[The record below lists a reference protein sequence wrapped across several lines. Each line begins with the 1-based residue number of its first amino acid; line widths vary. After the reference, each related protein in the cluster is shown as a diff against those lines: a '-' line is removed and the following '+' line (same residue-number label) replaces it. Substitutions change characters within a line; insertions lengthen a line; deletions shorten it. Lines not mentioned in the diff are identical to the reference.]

1 MSRLSRKVKR
11 LQRKNSQSHI
21 FLLFLFL
28 LFVGGLAI
36 VARIYALAPVKI
48 VDASMTPKFKE
59 QSTHWMCKLP
69 QCLTEIKDQDIVWL
83 SLKSGETMVRRVLAM
98 PGDSIEITDKGRVRT
113 PHRNYK
119 WKGEDAFIQSHT
131 IYVPKAGDT
140 LYFDKLNE
148 VEQDYV
154 VAYLHTHGEKI
165 AIKSTLW
172 QGDREIN
179 IDRVGAT
186 KIANRQVSLKEVDFL
201 PWQDRYL
208 IELQIRQAEP
218 GNAPIKIKRELF
230 RLKPAKLELTPP
242 PTAADSTAVDSIKTD
257 SVKVAHVDSS
267 KAAKADS
274 TQKDSTKKDSAVA
287 AAPKK
292 HEEEVEQYL
301 DEPLNKIVIE
311 EDCYYM
317 ACIKGSSCPDSREL
331 GYFTHKDFIG
341 RYMEWPDRFKTKVL
355 DPIQRYAK
363 MSLDYLLLLLAP
375 EEEDNPEES
384 EESSN
389 DKESSNNATS
399 NE

>member
-28 LFVGGLAI
+28 LFICGAAF
-36 VARIYALAPVKI
+36 VARLYAIAPVKI
-48 VDASMTPKFKE
+48 MDASMTPKFKE
-59 QSTHWMCKLP
+59 QSIHWMCKLP
-69 QCLTEIKDQDIVWL
+69 QCLSKIKEQDIVWL

-119 WKGEDAFIQSHT
+119 WKGEDAFIQSQT

-148 VEQDYV
+148 VEQDYIL
-154 VAYLHTHGEKI
+154 AYLHTHGEKI

-186 KIANRQVSLKEVDFL
+186 KIANRQVSLKEVDYL

-242 PTAADSTAVDSIKTD
+242 PTSSADSTVSDSIKTD

-267 KAAKADS
+267 KAAKSDS
-274 TQKDSTKKDSAVA
+274 TQNDTTKKDSAVA
-287 AAPKK
+287 APAKPAPAK
-292 HEEEVEQYL
+292 EEPEKYL
-301 DEPLNKIVIE
+301 DEPLNMIVIE

-317 ACIKGSSCPDSREL
+317 TCIKGSSCPDSREL

-341 RYMEWPDRFKTKVL
+341 RYLEWPDRFKNRIVVPAKKFLDKSIEYVL
-355 DPIQRYAK
+355 
-363 MSLDYLLLLLAP
+363 SLLAP
-375 EEEDNPEES
+375 EETEEA
-384 EESSN
+384 EE
-389 DKESSNNATS
+389 K
-399 NE
+399 

>member
-1 MSRLSRKVKR
+1 MKR

-28 LFVGGLAI
+28 LFVGGLAF

-48 VDASMTPKFKE
+48 MDASMTPKFKE

-69 QCLTEIKDQDIVWL
+69 QCLSEIKDQDIVWL

-113 PHRNYK
+113 PHRNFK
-119 WKGEDAFIQSHT
+119 WKGEDAFIQSQT

-140 LYFDKLNE
+140 LYFDKLND
-148 VEQDYV
+148 VEQDYIL
-154 VAYLHTHGEKI
+154 AYLHTHGEKI
-165 AIKSTLW
+165 AVKSTLW

-186 KIANRQVSLKEVDFL
+186 KIANRQVSLKEVDYL

-230 RLKPAKLELTPP
+230 RLKPAKLELNPP
-242 PTAADSTAVDSIKTD
+242 PSSSADS
-257 SVKVAHVDSS
+257 SVSDT
-267 KAAKADS
+267 AKADTVKIAKADT
-274 TQKDSTKKDSAVA
+274 TQKDTTKKDSAVA
-287 AAPKK
+287 APAKPAPAK
-292 HEEEVEQYL
+292 EEEPEQYL

-311 EDCYYM
+311 EDCYYVT
-317 ACIKGSSCPDSREL
+317 CLKGSSCPDSREL
-331 GYFTHKDFIG
+331 GYFTHNDFIG
-341 RYMEWPDRFKTKVL
+341 RYLEWPDRLKVKVIY
-355 DPIQRYAK
+355 PIQRYAK
-363 MSLDYLLLLLAP
+363 KAFNYALSLLAP
-375 EEEDNPEES
+375 EEIEE
-384 EESSN
+384 
-389 DKESSNNATS
+389 
-399 NE
+399 

>member
-28 LFVGGLAI
+28 LFICGAAF
-36 VARIYALAPVKI
+36 VARLYAIAPVKI
-48 VDASMTPKFKE
+48 MDASMTPKFKE
-59 QSTHWMCKLP
+59 QSIHWMCKLP
-69 QCLTEIKDQDIVWL
+69 QCLSKIKEQDIVWL

-119 WKGEDAFIQSHT
+119 WKGEDAFIQSQT

-148 VEQDYV
+148 VEQDYIL
-154 VAYLHTHGEKI
+154 AYLHTHGEKI

-186 KIANRQVSLKEVDFL
+186 KIANRQVSLKEIDYL

-242 PTAADSTAVDSIKTD
+242 PTSSADSIAGDSVKTD
-257 SVKVAHVDSS
+257 SVKVAHADSS
-267 KAAKADS
+267 ATAKAD
-274 TQKDSTKKDSAVA
+274 TTKKDSTKKDSAVA
-287 AAPKK
+287 APAKPAPAK
-292 HEEEVEQYL
+292 EEPEQYL

-317 ACIKGSSCPDSREL
+317 TCIKGSSCPDSREL

-341 RYMEWPDRFKTKVL
+341 RYLEWPDRFKNRIIVPAKKFLDKSIEYVL
-355 DPIQRYAK
+355 
-363 MSLDYLLLLLAP
+363 SLLSP
-375 EEEDNPEES
+375 EEDS
-384 EESSN
+384 EENPSEDEEVENKS
-389 DKESSNNATS
+389 DFTK
-399 NE
+399 

>member
-1 MSRLSRKVKR
+1 MSRLSRKVNR

-28 LFVGGLAI
+28 LFVGGLAF

-48 VDASMTPKFKE
+48 MDASMTPKFKE

-69 QCLTEIKDQDIVWL
+69 QCLSEIKDQDIVWL

-113 PHRNYK
+113 PHRNFK
-119 WKGEDAFIQSHT
+119 WKGEDAFIQSQT

-140 LYFDKLNE
+140 LYFDKLND
-148 VEQDYV
+148 VEQDYIL
-154 VAYLHTHGEKI
+154 AYLHTHGEKI
-165 AIKSTLW
+165 AVKSTLW

-186 KIANRQVSLKEVDFL
+186 KIANRQVSLKEVDYL

-230 RLKPAKLELTPP
+230 RLKPAKLELNPP
-242 PTAADSTAVDSIKTD
+242 PSSSADSTANDSVKTD
-257 SVKVAHVDSS
+257 SVKVALTDSS
-267 KAAKADS
+267 KTAKADT
-274 TQKDSTKKDSAVA
+274 TQKDTTKKDSAVA
-287 AAPKK
+287 TAAPKK
-292 HEEEVEQYL
+292 HEEEPEQYL

-311 EDCYYM
+311 EDCYYVT
-317 ACIKGSSCPDSREL
+317 CLKGSSCPDSREL
-331 GYFTHKDFIG
+331 GYFTHNDFIG
-341 RYMEWPDRFKTKVL
+341 RYLEWPDRFQNRIIVPAKKIL
-355 DPIQRYAK
+355 DKSIEYIL
-363 MSLDYLLLLLAP
+363 SLLTP
-375 EEEDNPEES
+375 EETEEA
-384 EESSN
+384 EE
-389 DKESSNNATS
+389 K
-399 NE
+399 

>member
-1 MSRLSRKVKR
+1 MFSSGLSRKVKR

-28 LFVGGLAI
+28 LVVLGVSFVG
-36 VARIYALAPVKI
+36 RIYAIAPVKI
-48 VDASMTPKFKE
+48 MDASMTPKFKE

-69 QCLTEIKDQDIVWL
+69 QCLAQVKDQDVVWL
-83 SLKSGETMVRRVLAM
+83 TLKSGETMVRRVLAM
-98 PGDSIEITDKGRVRT
+98 PGDTIEITDKGHVRT
-113 PHRNYK
+113 PHRSFK
-119 WKGEDAFIQSHT
+119 WKGEDAFIQSKT
-131 IYVPKAGDT
+131 IYIPKAGDT

-148 VEQDYV
+148 VEQDYILT
-154 VAYLHTHGEKI
+154 YLHTHGEKI
-165 AIKSTLW
+165 AVKSSLW

-186 KIANRQVSLKEVDFL
+186 KIANRQVSLKEIDFL

-242 PTAADSTAVDSIKTD
+242 PTMSADSTVSDSAKTD

-267 KAAKADS
+267 KTAKADT
-274 TQKDSTKKDSAVA
+274 TQKDSAVA
-287 AAPKK
+287 KVTEP
-292 HEEEVEQYL
+292 EPEVYL
-301 DEPLNKIVIE
+301 DEPLNKIIIE
-311 EDCYYM
+311 EDCYYLT
-317 ACIKGSSCPDSREL
+317 CLKGANCPDSREL

-341 RYMEWPDRFKTKVL
+341 RYMEWPDQIKVKVIY
-355 DPIQRYAK
+355 PIQRYANRA
-363 MSLDYLLLLLAP
+363 MDYVLSLLTQ
-375 EEEDNPEES
+375 EEES
-384 EESSN
+384 EE
-389 DKESSNNATS
+389 ATNT

>member
-1 MSRLSRKVKR
+1 M
-11 LQRKNSQSHI
+11 
-21 FLLFLFL
+21 
-28 LFVGGLAI
+28 
-36 VARIYALAPVKI
+36 
-48 VDASMTPKFKE
+48 DASMTPKFKE
-59 QSTHWMCKLP
+59 QSTHWICKLP
-69 QCLTEIKDQDIVWL
+69 QCLSEIKDQDIVWL

-113 PHRNYK
+113 PHRNFK

-148 VEQDYV
+148 VEQDYI

-242 PTAADSTAVDSIKTD
+242 PTTSADSTIGDSVKTD

-267 KAAKADS
+267 KTAKAD
-274 TQKDSTKKDSAVA
+274 TTKKDSTKKDSAVA
-287 AAPKK
+287 VAPKK

-317 ACIKGSSCPDSREL
+317 TCIKGSSCPDSREL

-341 RYMEWPDRFKTKVL
+341 RYMEWPDRLKTKVI

-363 MSLDYLLLLLAP
+363 MTLDYLLSLLAP
-375 EEEDNPEES
+375 EEETNPEES
-384 EESSN
+384 EEVP
-389 DKESSNNATS
+389 NNNVTS

>member
-28 LFVGGLAI
+28 LFICGAAF
-36 VARIYALAPVKI
+36 VARLYAIAPVKI
-48 VDASMTPKFKE
+48 MDASMTPKFKE
-59 QSTHWMCKLP
+59 QSIHWMCKLP
-69 QCLTEIKDQDIVWL
+69 QCLSKIKEQDIVWL

-119 WKGEDAFIQSHT
+119 WKGEDAFIQSQT

-148 VEQDYV
+148 VEQDYIL
-154 VAYLHTHGEKI
+154 AYLHTHGEKI

-186 KIANRQVSLKEVDFL
+186 KIANRQVSLKEVDYL

-242 PTAADSTAVDSIKTD
+242 PTPSADSTASDSIKTD

-267 KAAKADS
+267 KAAKSDS
-274 TQKDSTKKDSAVA
+274 TQNDTTKKDSAVA
-287 AAPKK
+287 APAKPAPAK
-292 HEEEVEQYL
+292 EEPEKYL
-301 DEPLNKIVIE
+301 DEPLNMIVIE

-317 ACIKGSSCPDSREL
+317 TCIKGSSCPDSREL
-331 GYFTHKDFIG
+331 GFFTHNDFIG
-341 RYMEWPDRFKTKVL
+341 RYLEWPDRIKVKVIY
-355 DPIQRYAK
+355 PIQRYANRA
-363 MSLDYLLLLLAP
+363 LDYALSLLAP
-375 EEEDNPEES
+375 EEEEE
-384 EESSN
+384 
-389 DKESSNNATS
+389 
-399 NE
+399 

>member
-28 LFVGGLAI
+28 LFIGGASF
-36 VARIYALAPVKI
+36 VARIYAIAPVKI
-48 VDASMTPKFKE
+48 MDASMTPKFKE

-69 QCLTEIKDQDIVWL
+69 QCLSQIQDQDIVWVT
-83 SLKSGETMVRRVLAM
+83 LKSGETMVRKVLAM
-98 PGDSIEITDKGRVRT
+98 PGDSIEITDKGHVRT
-113 PHRNYK
+113 PHRNFK
-119 WKGEDAFIQSHT
+119 WKGEDAFIQSKT

-148 VEQDYV
+148 VEQDYIL
-154 VAYLHTHGEKI
+154 AYLHTHGEKI
-165 AIKSTLW
+165 AIKSSLW

-242 PTAADSTAVDSIKTD
+242 PTSSADS
-257 SVKVAHVDSS
+257 SVSDT
-267 KAAKADS
+267 AKADTVKTVKADTTKNDS
-274 TQKDSTKKDSAVA
+274 TQKDSSVA
-287 AAPKK
+287 TVVPKK

-311 EDCYYM
+311 EDCYYLT
-317 ACIKGSSCPDSREL
+317 CLKGSSCPDSREL
-331 GYFTHKDFIG
+331 GYFTHNDFIG
-341 RYMEWPDRFKTKVL
+341 RYMEWPDRIKNRIIVPAKKILDKSIEYVL
-355 DPIQRYAK
+355 
-363 MSLDYLLLLLAP
+363 SLLAP
-375 EEEDNPEES
+375 EEEEVE
-384 EESSN
+384 
-389 DKESSNNATS
+389 
-399 NE
+399 

>member
-28 LFVGGLAI
+28 LFIGGASF
-36 VARIYALAPVKI
+36 VARIYAFAPVKI
-48 VDASMTPKFKE
+48 MDASMTPKFKE
-59 QSTHWMCKLP
+59 QSTHWMCKVP
-69 QCLTEIKDQDIVWL
+69 QCLNQIKDQDIVWVT
-83 SLKSGETMVRRVLAM
+83 LKSGETMVRKVLAM
-98 PGDSIEITDKGRVRT
+98 PGDSIEITDKGHVRT
-113 PHRNYK
+113 PHRNFK
-119 WKGEDAFIQSHT
+119 WKGEDAFIQSKT

-148 VEQDYV
+148 VEQDYIL
-154 VAYLHTHGEKI
+154 AYLHTHGEKI

-242 PTAADSTAVDSIKTD
+242 PTSSADSTVSDSVKTD
-257 SVKVAHVDSS
+257 SVKVALADSG
-267 KAAKADS
+267 KTAKADT
-274 TQKDSTKKDSAVA
+274 TQKDSTKKDSAVVA
-287 AAPKK
+287 PAKAAPAK
-292 HEEEVEQYL
+292 EEPEQYL

-311 EDCYYM
+311 EDCYYLT
-317 ACIKGSSCPDSREL
+317 CLKGSSCPDSREL

-341 RYMEWPDRFKTKVL
+341 RYMEWPDRFKNRIIVPAKKFLDKSIEYVL
-355 DPIQRYAK
+355 
-363 MSLDYLLLLLAP
+363 SLLAP
-375 EEEDNPEES
+375 EEEIE
-384 EESSN
+384 
-389 DKESSNNATS
+389 
-399 NE
+399 